1 MLKQFLGESWNLA
14 VPFSSN
20 LNESQFVATIAE
32 KPVMDSFE
40 KHWYSLGISNTLF
53 AIRHDILETSFQ
65 LIHLT
70 ENLRI
75 KKCDILRL
83 QQARS
88 GL

>member
-40 KHWYSLGISNTLF
+40 KQLDTTFLKQAFNLF
-53 AIRHDILETSFQ
+53 IL
-65 LIHLT
+65 LKI
-70 ENLRI
+70 
-75 KKCDILRL
+75 
-83 QQARS
+83 
-88 GL
+88 